1 MIKHIVFWKL
11 ADTALNNTA
20 EENAREIKCQLEALA
35 GQIDGLLHI
44 EVGIDFSRTDASAD
58 VALYSEF
65 ADRESLDAYL
75 IHPLHLAAAAFIGQ
89 VRSDRVVVDYE
100 L

>member
-11 ADTALNNTA
+11 ADSALDRTA

-35 GQIDGLLHI
+35 GHIDGLMHI

-65 ADRESLDAYL
+65 VDREALDAYQV
-75 IHPLHLAAAAFIGQ
+75 HPLHVAAAAFIGQ
-89 VRSDRVVVDYE
+89 VRSDRVVIDYE